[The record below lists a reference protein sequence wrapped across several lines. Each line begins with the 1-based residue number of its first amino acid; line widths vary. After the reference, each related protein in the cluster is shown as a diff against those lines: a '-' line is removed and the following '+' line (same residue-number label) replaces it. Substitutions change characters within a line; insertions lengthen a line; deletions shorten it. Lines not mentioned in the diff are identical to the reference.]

1 MTEEALAAFFQADAP
16 MRISTL
22 SSERMIV
29 QRLIDLFGEN
39 ELFNEDIAAE
49 MKRNMI
55 KDLEENRKE
64 EYMSEPG
71 KFSLNILYWYVCI
84 VCLFTLDEEIFNVKN
99 YPNLSQFF

>member
-29 QRLIDLFGEN
+29 QRLINLFGEN
-39 ELFNEDIAAE
+39 HLFNEDVAAE

-71 KFSLNILYWYVCI
+71 KFSLNIKVWIL
-84 VCLFTLDEEIFNVKN
+84 
-99 YPNLSQFF
+99 

>member
-1 MTEEALAAFFQADAP
+1 
-16 MRISTL
+16 
-22 SSERMIV
+22 MIV

-71 KFSLNILYWYVCI
+71 KFSFFQLVCM
-84 VCLFTLDEEIFNVKN
+84 
-99 YPNLSQFF
+99 